1 MAEKIYKIGIIGR
14 GFVGS
19 AVEHGFLCDDK
30 YKADVKIFD
39 KSPKLS
45 THTLEETVND
55 SMFIFVSVPTPANLD
70 GSINL
75 DALDIVLNNINKCI
89 DNNSIILIRST
100 ITPGT
105 SSFLSKRYPKLNI
118 VFNPEF
124 LTERNAKEDFINQ
137 SRIIL
142 GGENSFTAKVAEL
155 YKWRF
160 DNNVPIIQTDYQT
173 AELIKYMNNIF
184 LATKVSFMNE
194 MFLVANK
201 VGANWEKAV
210 EGFILDNRV
219 GSSHVNVPGHDGKFG
234 FGGSCF
240 PKDIQALIEFS
251 NKLDIDL
258 KVVKAAWDTN
268 LKVRPERDWELLK
281 GRAVIDKEID

>member
-1 MAEKIYKIGIIGR
+1 MAKKIYKIGIIGR

-19 AVEHGFLCDDK
+19 AVEHGFLCDDN
-30 YKADVKIFD
+30 YKADIKIFD

-45 THTLEETVND
+45 THSLEETVND
-55 SMFIFVSVPTPANLD
+55 STFIFISVPTPANLN
-70 GSINL
+70 GSVNL

-89 DNNSIILIRST
+89 DNDCIILIRST

-105 SSFLSKRYPKLNI
+105 SNFFSKRYPKLNI

-124 LTERNAKEDFINQ
+124 LTEKNAKEDFINQ

-142 GGENSFTAKVAEL
+142 GGENSFTTKVAEL

-160 DNNVPIIQTDYQT
+160 DNKVPIIQTDYQT

-194 MFLVANK
+194 MFLVSNK

-210 EGFILDNRV
+210 EGFVLDSRV

-240 PKDIQALIEFS
+240 PKDIQAFIEFS
-251 NKLDIDL
+251 NKLGVDL
-258 KVVKAAWDTN
+258 KVVEAAWNTN
-268 LKVRPERDWELLK
+268 LKVRPEKDWESLK